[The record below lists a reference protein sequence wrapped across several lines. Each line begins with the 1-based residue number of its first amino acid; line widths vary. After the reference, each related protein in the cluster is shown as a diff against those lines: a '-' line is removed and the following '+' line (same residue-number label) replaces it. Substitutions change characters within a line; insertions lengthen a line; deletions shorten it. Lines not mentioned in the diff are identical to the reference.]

1 MTLRLLALLFAVV
14 AGAATAQVAPTRT
27 WPELKEAVQDRV
39 NRNAY
44 PLTGYDKDEVRE
56 VLARIGSLDRD
67 EWARSWMQQGDRHL
81 AQAKSAQS
89 AGERAK
95 AREAYLAAWR
105 YYGFGAWPTQN
116 SAQKQEAHRR
126 ATAAFRSYAALAEPA
141 IEVLH
146 VPFEGKEITAYLQ
159 LPAGLRPAPLVMSVG
174 GLDSYKEYVVEQYGP
189 GYLGAGLG
197 YLAIDMPGTGEAPI
211 KIDVGAERLFSRL
224 LDALA
229 ARNDIDAKRIGFM
242 GVSWGG
248 HWAARVAFAEKDR
261 LRAVVDWAGP
271 TDVYFS
277 REWQSKALGTR
288 EYLFDLFAARAGV
301 YGVSTLEEFYAYGP
315 RMSLKNADALSRP
328 SAPMLLVNGEK
339 DSQVPIEDLYLLL
352 RHGSPKEAWVNPQ
365 GGHIGRGPGW
375 SDTRIFREVVVPWL
389 RAKLN
394 SGTEPESVRAAS
406 RN

>member
-1 MTLRLLALLFAVV
+1 MRILLSLLALLPLI
-14 AGAATAQVAPTRT
+14 AAAQIAPTRT

-44 PLTGYDKDEVRE
+44 PLTGYDATEVRE
-56 VLARIGSLDRD
+56 VLSRINSLDRD
-67 EWARSWMQQGDRHL
+67 EWARSWIEQAEKHL

-89 AGERAK
+89 AGDRAK
-95 AREAYLAAWR
+95 AREAYLDAWR

-116 SAQKQEAHRR
+116 SDGKREAHRR
-126 ATAAFRSYAALAEPA
+126 ATAAFRDYAALAEPA
-141 IEVLH
+141 IEVLR

-159 LPAGLRPAPLVMSVG
+159 LPPGARPAPLVMSVG

-189 GYLGAGLG
+189 GYLAAGLA

-229 ARNDIDAKRIGFM
+229 ARKEIDAKRIGFM

-271 TDVYFS
+271 SDIYFS
-277 REWQSKALGTR
+277 REWQSKALQTR

-301 YGVSTLEEFYAYGP
+301 YGVSTLDEFYAYGP
-315 RMSLKNADALSRP
+315 RMSLKNGDWLAKP

-339 DSQVPIEDLYLLL
+339 DSQVPIDDLYLLL
-352 RHGSPKEAWVNPQ
+352 RNGGPKEAWVNPQ

-375 SDTRIFREVVVPWL
+375 PDTRIFKEVVVPWL
-389 RAKLN
+389 AMKLN
-394 SGTEPESVRAAS
+394 ARAL
-406 RN
+406 

>member
-1 MTLRLLALLFAVV
+1 MRILLSLLALLPLI
-14 AGAATAQVAPTRT
+14 AAAQIAPTRT

-44 PLTGYDKDEVRE
+44 PLTGYDATEVRE
-56 VLARIGSLDRD
+56 VLSRINSLDRD
-67 EWARSWMQQGDRHL
+67 EWARSWIEQAEKHL

-89 AGERAK
+89 AGDRAK
-95 AREAYLAAWR
+95 AREAYLDAWR

-116 SAQKQEAHRR
+116 SEGKREAHRR
-126 ATAAFRSYAALAEPA
+126 ATAAFRDYAALAEPA
-141 IEVLH
+141 IEVVR

-159 LPAGLRPAPLVMSVG
+159 LPTGARPAPLVMSVG

-189 GYLGAGLG
+189 GYLAAGLA

-229 ARNDIDAKRIGFM
+229 PRKDIDAKRIGFM

-248 HWAARVAFAEKDR
+248 HWAARLAFAEKDR

-271 TDVYFS
+271 SDIYFS
-277 REWQSKALGTR
+277 REWQSKALQTR

-301 YGVSTLEEFYAYGP
+301 YGVSTLDEFYAYGP
-315 RMSLKNADALSRP
+315 RMSLKNGDWLAKP

-339 DSQVPIEDLYLLL
+339 DSQVPIDDLYLLL
-352 RHGSPKEAWVNPQ
+352 RNGGPKEAWVNPQ

-375 SDTRIFREVVVPWL
+375 PDTRIFKEVVVPWL
-389 RAKLN
+389 AMKLN
-394 SGTEPESVRAAS
+394 ARGL
-406 RN
+406 

>member
-1 MTLRLLALLFAVV
+1 MTARVLALLFLLIANV
-14 AGAATAQVAPTRT
+14 ASAQIAPTRS
-27 WPELKEAVQDRV
+27 WLELKEAVQDRV

-44 PLTGYDKDEVRE
+44 PLTGYDKEEVRE
-56 VLARIGSLDRD
+56 VLSRIHSLDRD
-67 EWARSWMQQGDRHL
+67 EWARSWIEQGDRHL

-89 AGERAK
+89 AGDRAK

-116 SAQKQEAHRR
+116 SDGKREAQRR

-141 IEVLH
+141 IEVLR

-159 LPAGLRPAPLVMSVG
+159 LPAGTRAAPVVMSVG

-189 GYLGAGLG
+189 GYLAAGLG

-229 ARNDIDAKRIGFM
+229 ARKDVDPKRIGFM

-248 HWAARVAFAEKDR
+248 HWAARVAFTEKDR
-261 LRAVVDWAGP
+261 VRAVVDWAGP
-271 TDVYFS
+271 ADLYFS
-277 REWQSKALGTR
+277 REWQSKALSTR

-301 YGVSTLEEFYAYGP
+301 YGVSSLEDFYAYGP
-315 RMSLKNADALSRP
+315 RMSLKNGDWLAKPA
-328 SAPMLLVNGEK
+328 APMLLVNGEK

-352 RHGSPKEAWVNPQ
+352 RNGSPKEAWVNPQ

-375 SDTRIFREVVVPWL
+375 SDTRIFKEVVVPWL
-389 RAKLN
+389 AKKLN
-394 SGTEPESVRAAS
+394 SGSVRD
-406 RN
+406 

>member
-1 MTLRLLALLFAVV
+1 MAPMRFALSWLLLVPLIALS
-14 AGAATAQVAPTRT
+14 QVAPTRT
-27 WPELKEAVQDRV
+27 WPELKDAVQDRV

-44 PLTGYDKDEVRE
+44 PLSGYDASEVRE
-56 VLARIGSLDRD
+56 VLSRIQSLDRD
-67 EWARSWMQQGDRHL
+67 EWARSWMQQGDKHL

-89 AGERAK
+89 AGDRAK

-116 SAQKQEAHRR
+116 SEGKREAHRR
-126 ATAAFRSYAALAEPA
+126 ATTAFRAYAAIAEPA
-141 IEVLH
+141 IEVLR

-159 LPAGLRPAPLVMSVG
+159 LPAGRPAPVVMSVG

-189 GYLGAGLG
+189 GYLAAGLG

-211 KIDVGAERLFSRL
+211 KIDVGAERMFSKL
-224 LDALA
+224 LDALI
-229 ARNDIDAKRIGFM
+229 ARKDIDAKRIGFM

-248 HWAARVAFAEKDR
+248 HWGARVGYTEKDR
-261 LRAVVDWAGP
+261 LRGTVAWAGP
-271 TDVYFS
+271 VDIYFS

-301 YGVSTLEEFYAYGP
+301 YGVSTLEDFYAYGP
-315 RMSLKNADALSRP
+315 RMSLKNGDLLSRP
-328 SAPMLLVNGEK
+328 SAPMLVINGEK

-352 RHGSPKEAWVNPQ
+352 RNGSPKEAWVNPQ

-375 SDTRIFREVVVPWL
+375 SDARIFREVVVPWL
-389 RAKLN
+389 AAKLN
-394 SGTEPESVRAAS
+394 GGTAAQ
-406 RN
+406 

>member
-1 MTLRLLALLFAVV
+1 MPFARLLLCLSLLAAGTAV
-14 AGAATAQVAPTRT
+14 AQIAPTRT

-44 PLTGYDKDEVRE
+44 PLTGYDKEEVRE
-56 VLARIGSLDRD
+56 VLARINSLDRD
-67 EWARSWMQQGDRHL
+67 EWARSWMQQGDKHL
-81 AQAKSAQS
+81 ARAKAAQG

-95 AREAYLAAWR
+95 AREAYLDAWR

-116 SAQKQEAHRR
+116 SDGKREAHRR
-126 ATAAFRSYAALAEPA
+126 ATAAFRDYAALAEPA
-141 IEVLH
+141 IEVLR
-146 VPFEGKEITAYLQ
+146 VPYEGKEITAYLQ
-159 LPAGLRPAPLVMSVG
+159 LPQGVRPAPVVMSVG

-189 GYLGAGLG
+189 GYLAARLG

-211 KIDVGAERLFSRL
+211 KIDLGAERMFSRL

-229 ARNDIDAKRIGFM
+229 TRKEVDPKRIGFM

-248 HWAARVAFAEKDR
+248 HWAARVAFTEKDR
-261 LRAVVDWAGP
+261 LRASVDWAGP
-271 TDVYFS
+271 ADMYFS
-277 REWQSKALGTR
+277 REWQSKALSTR

-315 RMSLKNADALSRP
+315 RMSLKNGDWLTRP

-339 DSQVPIEDLYLLL
+339 DTQVPIDDLYILL
-352 RHGSPKEAWVNPQ
+352 RNGAPKEAWVNPQ

-375 SDTRIFREVVVPWL
+375 PDTRIFKEVVVPWL
-389 RAKLN
+389 ALKL
-394 SGTEPESVRAAS
+394 GGAAPAP
-406 RN
+406 

>member
-1 MTLRLLALLFAVV
+1 MRILLSLLALLPLI
-14 AGAATAQVAPTRT
+14 AAAQIAPTRT
-27 WPELKEAVQDRV
+27 WPQLKEAVQDRV

-44 PLTGYDKDEVRE
+44 PLTGYDATEVRE
-56 VLARIGSLDRD
+56 VLSRINSLDRD
-67 EWARSWMQQGDRHL
+67 EWARSWIEQAEKHL
-81 AQAKSAQS
+81 AQAKSARS
-89 AGERAK
+89 AGDRAK
-95 AREAYLAAWR
+95 AREAYLDAWR

-116 SAQKQEAHRR
+116 SDGKREAHRR
-126 ATAAFRSYAALAEPA
+126 ATAAFRDYAALAEPA
-141 IEVLH
+141 IEVLR

-159 LPAGLRPAPLVMSVG
+159 LPPGARPAPLVMSVG

-189 GYLGAGLG
+189 GYLAAGLA

-229 ARNDIDAKRIGFM
+229 ARKEIDAKRIGFM

-271 TDVYFS
+271 SDTYFS
-277 REWQSKALGTR
+277 REWQSKALQTR

-301 YGVSTLEEFYAYGP
+301 YGVSTLDEFYAYGP
-315 RMSLKNADALSRP
+315 RMSLKNGDWLAKP

-339 DSQVPIEDLYLLL
+339 DSQVPIDDLYLLL
-352 RHGSPKEAWVNPQ
+352 RNGTPKEAWVNPQ

-375 SDTRIFREVVVPWL
+375 PDTRIFKEVVVPWL
-389 RAKLN
+389 AMKLN
-394 SGTEPESVRAAS
+394 ARAL
-406 RN
+406 